1 MKWNKKEEDFTRLFW
16 VRIQSFY
23 PPPSSIS
30 LALLYTILFSVHPSV
45 LASRQPN
52 AQKLNFLSDFSVWFC
67 WRDKFRIAIAC
78 KWNWNVHTHFSL
90 KQKQSFYINSSFF
103 LSVGFGCWFLLL
115 WPFMLSIN
123 EGERETEHFSI
134 FNQQTTANYDN
145 VSKWKIETILSY

>member
-1 MKWNKKEEDFTRLFW
+1 MSADSIFLPSPIFY
-16 VRIQSFY
+16 ISSFAIHHPVY
-23 PPPSSIS
+23 PS
-30 LALLYTILFSVHPSV
+30 A

-90 KQKQSFYINSSFF
+90 KQKQSFYINVFF
-103 LSVGFGCWFLLL
+103 SRSVLVFGFFYFSLIHVI
-115 WPFMLSIN
+115 SIN